1 MENHRL
7 SNGLDDELR
16 DGAESVPTPPLV
28 SVIIPVLNGAQTI
41 GETLRSLLDQ
51 TFQDFD
57 VWVVDDGSTDGTGA
71 VVEQIAATDPLG
83 RIRWRSRGKSSPH
96 RGVSGARNEGATWVR
111 GSLLGFLDADD
122 CWLPDKLADQVAAL
136 AEHPDAVMV
145 YSWTELMDEQGQ
157 RLGQVIDAP
166 FQGWIRERL
175 LVTDVISS
183 GSNALIRRRA
193 FEQEGG
199 FDETLTHSEDWDLW
213 LRLAAIAP
221 VALVPKVQVLYRQ
234 RPTSASI
241 DVLAH
246 ETASR
251 SIIQRELQRESQR
264 DRPALA
270 KHHPLIWGNRYKY
283 LAFKALDRP
292 CHGQWGRPSLTTLR
306 FLLQVIRCDRGSLKQ
321 WRRWLQVLAKLM
333 TCGVLPPA
341 LAQTCLNRWPAL
353 GRSHQFLLTLTRVP
367 RLPQRPWPPGPQS

>member
-16 DGAESVPTPPLV
+16 DGAGSVPTPPMV
-28 SVIIPVLNGAQTI
+28 SVIIPVLNGAETI

-83 RIRWRSRGKSSPH
+83 RIRWRSRGKSKPSQHP
-96 RGVSGARNEGATWVR
+96 GVSGARNAGATWAR
-111 GSLLGFLDADD
+111 GTLLGFLDADD

-136 AEHPDAVMV
+136 DQHPDAVMV

-183 GSNALIRRRA
+183 GSNALIRRA
-193 FEQEGG
+193 TFEQEGG

-246 ETASR
+246 EAASR
-251 SIIQRELQRESQR
+251 SIIQRELQR
-264 DRPALA
+264 DRPVLA
-270 KHHPLIWGNRYKY
+270 QHHPIIWGNRYKY
-283 LAFKALDRP
+283 LAYKALDRP

-306 FLLQVIRCDRGSLKQ
+306 FLLQIIRCDRGSLKQ
-321 WRRWLQVLAKLM
+321 WHRWLQVLAKLM
-333 TCGVLPPA
+333 TCGILPPA
-341 LAQTCLNRWPAL
+341 LAQTCLNRWPNL

-367 RLPQRPWPPGPQS
+367 RLPQRPWPPDSLP